1 MFLFDFVHLP
11 LKLYKTLPNMQQ
23 GQAIPVLILVFI
35 LVFTDST
42 SIVHVKTFT
51 LNIRCHISINML

>member
-1 MFLFDFVHLP
+1 MFLFDFVPLP
-11 LKLYKTLPNMQQ
+11 LKLNKTLQNMQQ
-23 GQAIPVLILVFI
+23 VKAIPVLILVFI

-51 LNIRCHISINML
+51 LNIRCHISIKML